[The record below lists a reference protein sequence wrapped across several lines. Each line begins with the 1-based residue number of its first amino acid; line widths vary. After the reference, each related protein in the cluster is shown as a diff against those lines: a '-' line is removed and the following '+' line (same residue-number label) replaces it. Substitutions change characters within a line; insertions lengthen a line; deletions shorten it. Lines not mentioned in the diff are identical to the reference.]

1 MNAPASSRIRGEEGA
16 AVIEAVFALPLVLLM
31 VAGVLDL
38 SALVKCRLS
47 LDSAAT
53 AAVRYCMDT
62 PQAADDPVML
72 KRYLAS
78 IDPELERAE
87 LSVSLGARESQ
98 GYTHLIYPGA
108 SESVIS
114 RESNCTYQPFS
125 VKLSYAGSFYTLVGR
140 SISLASGGD
149 GSLKAI
155 CRESGCLDRTD
166 GSTW

>member
-1 MNAPASSRIRGEEGA
+1 MRPPAHLRPHSEDGA
-16 AVIEAVFALPLVLLM
+16 AIVELVFALPIVLLM
-31 VAGVLDL
+31 AAAVLDL
-38 SALVKCRLS
+38 SALIKCNLA

-53 AAVRYCMDT
+53 AAVRYCMDM
-62 PQAADDPVML
+62 PQAADDPAML
-72 KRYLAS
+72 KRYLTS

-87 LSVSLGARESQ
+87 LSVSLGSRESQ

-108 SESVIS
+108 SESIIS

-125 VKLSYAGSFYTLVGR
+125 VELSYVGSFYTLVGR
-140 SISLASGGD
+140 GISLANGGD
-149 GSLKAI
+149 GSLKAV